1 MKIQPVKYRLAIVLA
16 ALVAGFAGGTVG
28 APVGATEPA
37 YAKTCS
43 SGYTHA
49 VLPWGH
55 KCLRAGQYCKHSADR
70 YYHRYGYHCHKR
82 DYRGS
87 YHLTH

>member
-1 MKIQPVKYRLAIVLA
+1 MKYRLAVVSA
-16 ALVAGFAGGTVG
+16 ALVAAFAGVAL
-28 APVGATEPA
+28 APATAPIAAPQAA
-37 YAKTCS
+37 YAKPCS

-55 KCLRAGQYCKHSADR
+55 RCLRAGQYCKHSADR
-70 YYHRYGYHCHKR
+70 YYHHYGYHCHSR
-82 DYRGS
+82 DSRGS